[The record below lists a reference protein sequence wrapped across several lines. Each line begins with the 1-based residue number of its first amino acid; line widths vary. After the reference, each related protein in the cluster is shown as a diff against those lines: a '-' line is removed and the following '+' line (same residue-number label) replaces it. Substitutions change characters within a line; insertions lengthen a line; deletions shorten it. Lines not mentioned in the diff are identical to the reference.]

1 MVKDNVVV
9 EKSMCFAIRIVGLY
23 NLLCSQCR
31 EYVISRQ
38 ILRSGTSIGANVKE
52 AQCAQT
58 KKDFVS
64 KMYIAFKESS
74 ETEYWLELLRDSEL
88 VKPSPA
94 FTSLCADCTELIK
107 LLTASVK
114 TAKDNA

>member
-74 ETEYWLELLRDSEL
+74 ETEYWLELLHRTKFISEEL
-88 VKPSPA
+88 
-94 FTSLCADCTELIK
+94 FQELWSLNRELYNI
-107 LLTASVK
+107 LSGITK
-114 TAKDNA
+114 TAKED